1 MESLVCKTVRDWD
14 DVDNGNGR
22 EVEAVSV
29 FSVTS

>member
-1 MESLVCKTVRDWD
+1 MESLVGKTVRDWD
-14 DVDNGNGR
+14 DVDSGNGR